1 LLTRELFFV
10 KKLRY
15 YPLYMYQKFIQDR
28 EWLSNFITSFQKNSV
43 FFYSIIVIIMGFFTY
58 FNGYNQPP
66 SLFWDENYHVSSAE
80 RYLQGKFFMEP
91 HPPLGKLIIAMG
103 EKLIN
108 PNANIDKTAVAVGD
122 AKDDSIPHI
131 AEIPAGFKFDGYR
144 FFPALAAWLCCFLL
158 FWLLY
163 ILLSNEHLAFLFT
176 LPYVF
181 DNAIVVHSRGAM
193 LDGIQMF
200 FILAALIWFAKMW
213 KEDRRSL
220 ADFGVYGILLG
231 LNVATKL
238 NGLILIIPPLA
249 LFLKDSFTWDKSLN
263 AFLLQKIRILI
274 FGLAAFYLFY
284 LTFGFTFNQILLSR
298 IGDLLKDSIKDA
310 TELAERS
317 ETWLKVL
324 NAFFAIIFVYFTNE
338 IFESLKLNTEKLDY
352 TQYRELFNKIADW
365 IKKSVLIAAIVVG
378 IFGSVFYIH
387 FSLSNTI
394 VSTNNFSG
402 YVKEDYKRVIEKSE
416 TGLITNFTLQL
427 RDHLEFAKRFQAGV
441 PKLDLTKG
449 DGENGSSPW
458 TWPLGNKSIRYM
470 MAWSNTCQKPDYK
483 DPTCRFSYIYL
494 IPNIF
499 AWGMC
504 LIGILLCLM
513 LIFGKLI
520 FGIEI
525 KDKNLFS
532 LILVF
537 VVMYA
542 GYMFQIAG
550 IDRVLYLYHYF
561 IPLIFSLIA
570 SALLF
575 KYITENNKYKE
586 LAYTAL
592 VVFMILLIINFIY
605 FSPFTYKLDLSPE
618 EFKQHN
624 WFKFWNLKM
633 EP

>member
-1 LLTRELFFV
+1 
-10 KKLRY
+10 
-15 YPLYMYQKFIQDR
+15 
-28 EWLSNFITSFQKNSV
+28 
-43 FFYSIIVIIMGFFTY
+43 MGFFTY
-58 FNGYNQPP
+58 FQSYNNPP

-80 RYLQGKFFMEP
+80 RYLQGNLFMEP
-91 HPPLGKLIIAMG
+91 HPPLGKLIIALG

-108 PNANIDKTAVAVGD
+108 PNANLDKTSVAVGD

-176 LPYVF
+176 LPYIF
-181 DNAIVVHSRGAM
+181 DNALVVHSRGAM

-200 FILAALIWFAKMW
+200 FILSALIWFAKMW
-213 KEDRRSL
+213 TENRRSL
-220 ADFGVYGILLG
+220 TDFGIYGVLLG

-249 LFLKDSFTWDKSLN
+249 LFLKDVFSWDDSLKN
-263 AFLLQKIRILI
+263 FVLQKIKMVVT
-274 FGLAAFYLFY
+274 GLALFYLFY
-284 LTFGFTFNQILLSR
+284 ITFGSSLNVVLLPKIS
-298 IGDLLKDSIKDA
+298 DLLKDTIKDA
-310 TELAERS
+310 TELTERS
-317 ETWLKVL
+317 ELLLKL
-324 NAFFAIIFVYFTNE
+324 ANIIFAGIFVYFTNE
-338 IFESLKLNTEKLDY
+338 VFEVLRFNSQKLNYKEF
-352 TQYRELFNKIADW
+352 RVLFENILNW
-365 IKKSVLIAAIVVG
+365 IQKSVLIGAIVCG
-378 IFGSVFYIH
+378 IFGAVFYIH
-387 FSLSNTI
+387 FALAKTPIPANS
-394 VSTNNFSG
+394 FSG
-402 YVKEDYKRVIEKSE
+402 YIKEDHRRVIDKGE
-416 TGLITNFTLQL
+416 TGIITNFTLQL
-427 RDHLEFAKRFQAGV
+427 KDHMEFAKKFQAGV

-470 MAWSNTCQKPDYK
+470 MAWAGTCQKPDYK
-483 DPTCRFSYIYL
+483 DPACRFSYIYL

-499 AWGMC
+499 AWGLC
-504 LIGILLCLM
+504 LGGILLCLM
-513 LIFGKLI
+513 LILSRLI

-525 KDKNLFS
+525 KDQNLFA
-532 LILVF
+532 LIVLF
-537 VVMYA
+537 TGMYV

-561 IPLIFSLIA
+561 IPLIFSLIS

-575 KYITENNKYKE
+575 KYVTDNNKSKE
-586 LAYTAL
+586 LIYTIL
-592 VVFMILLIINFIY
+592 VVFMIIMILNFVY
-605 FSPFTYKLDLSPE
+605 FAPFTYKLDISPD

>member
-1 LLTRELFFV
+1 MF
-10 KKLRY
+10 
-15 YPLYMYQKFIQDR
+15 QKFVQDR
-28 EWLSNFITSFQKNSV
+28 EWLKDFIQSFQKNSV
-43 FFYSIIVIIMGFFTY
+43 FFYSCIVIIMGFFTY
-58 FNGYNQPP
+58 FQGYNQPQ

-80 RYLQGKFFMEP
+80 RYLQGNLFMEP
-91 HPPLGKLIIAMG
+91 HPPLGKLIIALG
-103 EKLIN
+103 EKLIH
-108 PNANIDKTAVAVGD
+108 PNDGIDKTAVAVGD

-131 AEIPAGFKFDGYR
+131 AEIPKDFKFDGYR
-144 FFPALAAWLCCFLL
+144 FFPVLAAWLCCFLL
-158 FWLLY
+158 LWLLY

-200 FILAALIWFAKMW
+200 FILSALVWFAKMW
-213 KEDRRSL
+213 KENRRSL
-220 ADFGVYGILLG
+220 SDFGIYGILLG

-249 LFLKDSFTWDKSLN
+249 LFLKDVYVWDENLKN
-263 AFLLQKIRILI
+263 FVIQKIKMVTT
-274 FGLAAFYLFY
+274 GLFIFYLFY
-284 LTFGFTFNQILLSR
+284 LTFGYSLNSALLPKIS
-298 IGDLLKDSIKDA
+298 DLLKDSIKDA
-310 TELAERS
+310 AELS
-317 ETWLKVL
+317 EKSEMWLKIV
-324 NAFFAIIFVYFTNE
+324 NIIFAGIFVYFTNE
-338 IFESLKLNTEKLDY
+338 VFETLKLNSQKLNY
-352 TQYRELFNKIADW
+352 KEFRKLFENVVNW
-365 IKKSVLIAAIVVG
+365 IQKSALIAAIVLG

-387 FSLSNTI
+387 FALSKTPIPAN
-394 VSTNNFSG
+394 SFSG
-402 YVKEDYKRVIEKSE
+402 YIKEDHKRVLDKGE
-416 TGLITNFTLQL
+416 TGAITNFTLQL
-427 RDHLEFAKRFQAGV
+427 RDHLDFAKRFQAGV

-470 MAWSNTCQKPDYK
+470 MAWAGTCQKPDYK
-483 DPTCRFSYIYL
+483 DPACRFSYIYL

-499 AWGMC
+499 VWGMC
-504 LIGILLCLM
+504 LLGILLCFM
-513 LIFGKLI
+513 LTFGKLI

-525 KDKNLFS
+525 KDYDLFG

-537 VVMYA
+537 TGMYA

-570 SALLF
+570 TALLF
-575 KYITENNKYKE
+575 KYVTQNNKNRD
-586 LAYTAL
+586 LIYTIL
-592 VVFMILLIINFIY
+592 VVFMLIMILNFVY
-605 FSPFTYKLDLSPE
+605 FAPFTYKMDLSPD

>member
-1 LLTRELFFV
+1 MF
-10 KKLRY
+10 
-15 YPLYMYQKFIQDR
+15 QKFVQDR
-28 EWLSNFITSFQKNSV
+28 EWLKDFIAGFKKNST
-43 FFYSIIVIIMGFFTY
+43 FFYCCIVIILGFFTY
-58 FNGYNQPP
+58 FINYSNPP

-80 RYLQGKFFMEP
+80 RYLQGKLFMEP
-91 HPPLGKLIIAMG
+91 HPPLGKLIIALG
-103 EKLIN
+103 EKIIN
-108 PNANIDKTAVAVGD
+108 PNSGIDKTSVAIGD

-144 FFPALAAWLCCFLL
+144 FFPVMAAWLCCFLL

-163 ILLSNEHLAFLFT
+163 ILLANEHLAFLFT
-176 LPYVF
+176 LPYIF
-181 DNAIVVHSRGAM
+181 DNAMVAHSRGAM

-220 ADFGVYGILLG
+220 LDFGIYGILLG

-249 LFLKDSFTWDKSLN
+249 LFLKDSLGWEDNIKNFVI
-263 AFLLQKIRILI
+263 QKLRMVVT
-274 FGLAAFYLFY
+274 GLFAFYLFY
-284 LTFGFTFNQILLSR
+284 LTFGSSLNVALLPK
-298 IGDLLKDSIKDA
+298 ITDLLKDSIKDSV
-310 TELAERS
+310 ELTERS
-317 ETWLKVL
+317 ELLLKIANV
-324 NAFFAIIFVYFTNE
+324 AFAGIFIYFTNE
-338 IFESLKLNTEKLDY
+338 IFEALKLNSQRLDY
-352 TQYRELFNKIADW
+352 KQFRILFDKVADW
-365 IKKSVLIAAIVVG
+365 IKKSFLVAAIVLG

-387 FSLSNTI
+387 FALAKTPI
-394 VSTNNFSG
+394 PTNSFQG
-402 YVKEDYKRVIEKSE
+402 YIKEDHKRVLEKGE
-416 TGLITNFTLQL
+416 TGIITNFTLQL
-427 RDHLEFAKRFQAGV
+427 KDHLEFAKKFQAGV

-470 MAWSNTCQKPDYK
+470 MAWTSDKCQKPDYR
-483 DPTCRFSYIYL
+483 DPGCRFSYIYL

-499 AWGMC
+499 GWAMC
-504 LIGILLCLM
+504 LAGILLCFM
-513 LIFGKLI
+513 LIFGRLI
-520 FGIEI
+520 FGLEI
-525 KDKNLFS
+525 KDKNLFG
-532 LILVF
+532 LILLF
-537 VVMYA
+537 TGMYA

-575 KYITENNKYKE
+575 KYVTENNKYRE
-586 LAYTAL
+586 LVYTTL
-592 VVFMILLIINFIY
+592 VIFMIILFINFLY
-605 FSPFTYKLDLSPE
+605 FAPFSYKWDISPD